1 MRNKKVFAFILA
13 VMMISSTFLGA
24 MTVMAQQTEPYEKV
38 NPKVTAVGLKIE
50 EQVQVVEV
58 GAKNPKVSYTL
69 TLDQIQVYKD
79 TNKKYGDYEKVDNVA
94 GVNGKTLAT
103 VTFDAGE
110 VTGLGTKK
118 KDFVIYS
125 DMLNAINALKFDRPG
140 IYYWPIIKTVTDS
153 GGNENSEFPNNNKSS
168 VSSHGTALVIR
179 VDENN
184 GVLAEPVVSI
194 NVLDADKN
202 PTGNKDA
209 LYEDS
214 FTKAPGSLTIKNEVT
229 GNQGSKDQY
238 FKYEIEISGMTQYP
252 GATLT
257 PIGDNSVG
265 TATQKYGEDFGT
277 GFNNLAEVKIDEN
290 GKAKITV
297 WLKDQETIE
306 IPGIPQTSDVT
317 YKITES
323 KHDGYDVTNS
333 HTDPENSSNTVEGTG
348 DVVGSKPVKLNPQG
362 SRVVFKNDKA
372 TSIPTGVIMTVA
384 PAFAVILIG
393 SIGVGII
400 LAGKRGREEDEE
412 EA

>member
-184 GVLAEPVVSI
+184 GV
-194 NVLDADKN
+194 
-202 PTGNKDA
+202 T
-209 LYEDS
+209 
-214 FTKAPGSLTIKNEVT
+214 FTCNHLNDCV
-229 GNQGSKDQY
+229 
-238 FKYEIEISGMTQYP
+238 
-252 GATLT
+252 
-257 PIGDNSVG
+257 
-265 TATQKYGEDFGT
+265 QK
-277 GFNNLAEVKIDEN
+277 
-290 GKAKITV
+290 
-297 WLKDQETIE
+297 
-306 IPGIPQTSDVT
+306 
-317 YKITES
+317 
-323 KHDGYDVTNS
+323 S
-333 HTDPENSSNTVEGTG
+333 HR
-348 DVVGSKPVKLNPQG
+348 Q
-362 SRVVFKNDKA
+362 
-372 TSIPTGVIMTVA
+372 
-384 PAFAVILIG
+384 
-393 SIGVGII
+393 
-400 LAGKRGREEDEE
+400 
-412 EA
+412 